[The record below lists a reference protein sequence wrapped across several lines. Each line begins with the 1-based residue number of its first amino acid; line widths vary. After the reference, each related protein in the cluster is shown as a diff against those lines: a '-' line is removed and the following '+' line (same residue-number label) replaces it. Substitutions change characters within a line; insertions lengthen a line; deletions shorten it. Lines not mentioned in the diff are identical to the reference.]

1 MNNKNTEKPFVLEL
15 FQTFTT
21 TFTLSVLA
29 ISITSLLV
37 IHFTADIQDIPA
49 LFASGN
55 TFIVI
60 LQIAGFAFIMAFFC
74 VLIITERFIFKMRF
88 WLRLLLLLFLAM
100 FTFAVFAIIFNW
112 FPTDNLQTW
121 IGFVICTIISYIFS
135 ICLTLLKFKLEGK
148 KYDKLLTNYK
158 ERKNYPAR

>member
-1 MNNKNTEKPFVLEL
+1 MNKKNIEKPFILEL
-15 FQTFTT
+15 FKTFTT

-29 ISITSLLV
+29 ISFTGFLV
-37 IHFTADIQDIPA
+37 IHFITDKQDIPA

-60 LQIAGFAFIMAFFC
+60 LQIAGFSLIMAFFC
-74 VLIITERFIFKMRF
+74 VMIITERFILRMRF
-88 WLRLLLLLFLAM
+88 WLRLLFLLFLAM
-100 FTFAVFAIIFNW
+100 FTFAVFAVIFNW

-121 IGFVICTIISYIFS
+121 IGFIICTIICYILS
-135 ICLTLLKFKLEGK
+135 VCLTFLKFKLEGK

-158 ERKNYPAR
+158 ERKNYSA

>member
-1 MNNKNTEKPFVLEL
+1 MNKKNTEKPFVLEL

-29 ISITSLLV
+29 ISITSFLV

-55 TFIVI
+55 TFKVI

-74 VLIITERFIFKMRF
+74 VLIITERFILEMRF
-88 WLRLLLLLFLAM
+88 WLRLLFLLFLAL

-112 FPTDNLQTW
+112 FPTDNMQTW
-121 IGFVICTIISYIFS
+121 ISFIICTIISYILS
-135 ICLTLLKFKLEGK
+135 VCLTLLKFKLEGK

-158 ERKNYPAR
+158 ERKNYSA